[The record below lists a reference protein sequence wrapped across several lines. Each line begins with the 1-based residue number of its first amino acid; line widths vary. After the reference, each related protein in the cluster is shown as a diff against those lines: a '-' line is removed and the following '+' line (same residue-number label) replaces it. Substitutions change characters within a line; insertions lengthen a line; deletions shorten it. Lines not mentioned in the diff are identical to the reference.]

1 MFYSISIYYKL
12 IKLFNA
18 TPKDLAQS
26 SLHRIFKKKQE
37 ILISYVHYILVTY
50 LQCLTKYKL

>member
-1 MFYSISIYYKL
+1 MPPQKIQHSPAFIEYL
-12 IKLFNA
+12 
-18 TPKDLAQS
+18 
-26 SLHRIFKKKQE
+26 KKKQE